1 MLTCHVCHQDYER
14 PDMCA
19 CQTHDAYVCSLSLST
34 DKVKDHV
41 LLAQVPA

>member
-41 LLAQVPA
+41 LPAQVPA